1 MAETG
6 NDSPNYRPET
16 LAVRAGVV
24 VLGLEVLAE
33 SPRAAG
39 VPVVVVAWEPPAGG
53 DERLARIVA
62 GLL

>member
-1 MAETG
+1 MRRDDEYEQDVYGTFG
-6 NDSPNYRPET
+6 
-16 LAVRAGVV
+16 VRAGVV